1 MKVKP
6 MYCCEF
12 CNTTPF
18 DSMEEAQKHEASH
31 FKLTREQY
39 IKWGKL
45 KRVASDLGSYLSM
58 SNNSENRKNFDDA
71 IEELCAFEAENN
83 LSNLGMAKIPSYFG
97 FI

>member
-1 MKVKP
+1 MKVRP
-6 MYCCEF
+6 VYCCEF
-12 CNTTPF
+12 CNAVPF
-18 DSMEEAQKHEASH
+18 NSIEEAQKHEASH

-58 SNNSENRKNFDDA
+58 SNNSENRKSFDDA

-83 LSNLGMAKIPSYFG
+83 LSNLSTAKVPSYFG
-97 FI
+97 FM